1 MRIQMG
7 PEVSAFAV
15 LPATNVS
22 GIVRHLA
29 LPPGVPVTPIFTY
42 DDIVVGQ
49 TLHSPRSILIDRA
62 RLISFGK
69 EFDPQPAHLSEEQAA
84 ASQFGEL
91 VASGWHT
98 ASVSMRLTLETY
110 RIADGGMGAGIEKM
124 NWVRPVRAG
133 DALRVEIIFLNKRLS
148 RSRPEQGLIHVQT
161 RVFNQRDDMVMDMA
175 SHVLAPIKK
184 PS

>member
-1 MRIQMG
+1 MG
-7 PEVSAFAV
+7 PEVSAFAG
-15 LPATNVS
+15 LPATDVS

-49 TLHSPRSILIDRA
+49 TLHSPRSIVIDRA